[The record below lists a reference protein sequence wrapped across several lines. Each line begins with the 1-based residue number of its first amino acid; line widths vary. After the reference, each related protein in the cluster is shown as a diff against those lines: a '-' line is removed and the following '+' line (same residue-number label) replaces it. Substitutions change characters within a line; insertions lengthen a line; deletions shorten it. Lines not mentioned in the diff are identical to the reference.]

1 MNLGYQYHY
10 GSSAGYQYQG
20 ISGTIGKVESGQV
33 QLRQVE
39 SGQDESGQVKAGNF
53 VGPKFLEPKIF
64 DLGFFPPKVFGPKFF
79 CPNIC
84 YIWCLAKLLT
94 HFFFNFSNTKGSRN
108 FILDIS

>member
-1 MNLGYQYHY
+1 MYLGYQYHY

-53 VGPKFLEPKIF
+53 VGPKF
-64 DLGFFPPKVFGPKFF
+64 FGPQFF

-84 YIWCLAKLLT
+84 YIWCLANLHICFF
-94 HFFFNFSNTKGSRN
+94 HFSATKGSRN
-108 FILDIS
+108 SILEIS

>member
-1 MNLGYQYHY
+1 MNLVYQYHY
-10 GSSAGYQYQG
+10 GSSIGYQYQG

-53 VGPKFLEPKIF
+53 VGPKFL
-64 DLGFFPPKVFGPKFF
+64 GPKFF

-94 HFFFNFSNTKGSRN
+94 HLIF
-108 FILDIS
+108 